1 MAYKLCSKWMFAY
14 KAALLGRCHRSRTTR
29 RMRNLF
35 CALNNCWNVP
45 RARGKGEKAKDK
57 CSTGGNNIGNLMLPW
72 KMQRNPG
79 VCALYI
85 FAFLAKQR
93 FYSFPLLGRGNCTG
107 KVKSIYTFS
116 RTKQINKKAK
126 PVKSYP
132 PFFGQECFPL
142 LCMMCVLIG
151 TVGHICWWQ

>member
-1 MAYKLCSKWMFAY
+1 MNVCIQGSSPRAMPSLPYHSAYAQFVLRPKQ
-14 KAALLGRCHRSRTTR
+14 LL
-29 RMRNLF
+29 
-35 CALNNCWNVP
+35 NVP